1 MLPAYRYM
9 EILYC
14 FIVSWIDDYTIAFI
28 VASNMAYVSPFQS
41 SYLLFFCS
49 YLILWTFIFVKD
61 SLNSFLVLTSQVIY
75 HLASQLLVN
84 MWKHHVIAVL
94 PEAFCFWFLTEKQQ
108 LKHPCLTDVQI
119 VPFVD
124 PWTMHRYLF
133 RMHTAHLILIN
144 KVFLTTMLFDDSWFF
159 AISSYIPSWHR
170 SKACHWLSKFKS

>member
-1 MLPAYRYM
+1 M

-28 VASNMAYVSPFQS
+28 VASNMVYVSPLQS
-41 SYLLFFCS
+41 SYLLIFCS
-49 YLILWTFIFVKD
+49 YLILWTFIFVQD
-61 SLNSFLVLTSQVIY
+61 SLNSLLVLTSQVIY
-75 HLASQLLVN
+75 HLASQLLAN

-94 PEAFCFWFLTEKQQ
+94 PKAFCFWFLTEKQQ

-119 VPFVD
+119 VPSVD
-124 PWTMHRYLF
+124 QCTDIYSACTLLIWYLSTKF
-133 RMHTAHLILIN
+133 
-144 KVFLTTMLFDDSWFF
+144 SWLQCCLMIVDVF